1 MSDLPIAPGPV
12 LIDLAGTSLS
22 AEDRELLCHPAVGGL
37 VLFSRN
43 FSDPAQ
49 LRALTASIQAL
60 RAPRLLIAVD
70 QEGGRVQRFRA
81 GFTRLPAVARFGDW
95 FAQAPAAALDG
106 ARAVGWLMATELL
119 AVGVDLSFAPVLD
132 LGGGP
137 SAVIGDRAFA
147 HAPEAVAAL
156 ATAWVDGMHAAGM
169 AACGKHFPGHG
180 AVRADSHLELPCDA
194 RALAEIEAHDL
205 LPFRRLIA
213 HGIEA
218 LMPAHVV
225 YSAVDARP
233 AGFSARW
240 LRTLL
245 RGRLGFD
252 GVIFSDDLDM
262 AAAAAGGGFAARGLA
277 ALQAGCD
284 RLLICNNRPGAIAVI
299 EAVADWQDP
308 AATAR
313 VARLRAVPDAA
324 PGANGAA
331 RRAAAHAALAQL
343 TAWSSDAS
351 ASPSHPG

>member
-1 MSDLPIAPGPV
+1 MASGPV
-12 LIDLAGTSLS
+12 LIDIAGTNLS
-22 AEDRELLCHPAVGGL
+22 AEDRDLLRHPAVGGL

-49 LRALTASIQAL
+49 LAALTAAVHAL
-60 RAPRLLIAVD
+60 RQPPLLITVD
-70 QEGGRVQRFRA
+70 QEGGRVQRFRN
-81 GFTRLPAVARFGDW
+81 GFMRLPPAARFGDW
-95 FAQAPAAALDG
+95 FACDPAAAVAG
-106 ARAVGWLMATELL
+106 ARAVGWLMASELL

-132 LGGGP
+132 VECGR

-147 HAPEAVAAL
+147 TTPEAVATL

-180 AVRADSHLELPCDA
+180 AVRADSHLELPRDA
-194 RALAEIEAHDL
+194 RPLATIEANDL

-225 YSAVDARP
+225 YAAVDERP
-233 AGFSARW
+233 AGFSPAW
-240 LRTLL
+240 LRKLL

-252 GVIFSDDLDM
+252 GAIFSDDLDM
-262 AAAAAGGGFAARGLA
+262 AAAAAGGDFAGRALA

-284 RLLICNNRPGAIAVI
+284 RLLICNNRPGAIAVV

-313 VARLRAVPDAA
+313 AARLRA
-324 PGANGAA
+324 
-331 RRAAAHAALAQL
+331 
-343 TAWSSDAS
+343 
-351 ASPSHPG
+351 